1 MRKAGPCPLPGTT
14 HSDESSTQRGKI
26 VFWSVVTNNTFIFRH
41 KTSMRSMRNE
51 LLMLTF
57 NSLSYHSG
65 LGQASI
71 NYCLF
76 EGADLYSS
84 IYMLVCFSTRVLR
97 CFVEKFL
104 VINVNFQCFWIDYSL
119 LGSLRFSP
127 LKFVCILCFQN
138 VVSHEQVGTMTQNHL
153 V

>member
-1 MRKAGPCPLPGTT
+1 MRKAVLAPCPGQL
-14 HSDESSTQRGKI
+14 TQMSLLHRGEKLCFDQLWQI
-26 VFWSVVTNNTFIFRH
+26 TPSYSGI
-41 KTSMRSMRNE
+41 KTSKRSMRNE

-57 NSLSYHSG
+57 NNLSYHSG

-84 IYMLVCFSTRVLR
+84 IYMLVCFSTHVLR

-119 LGSLRFSP
+119 LGSLLFSP